1 MQQSYLWNAEILLVS
16 HVKELSHLWSKHLTT
31 AYILIVL
38 ASIIFCRAAV
48 RVLPYAIIASGY
60 FIYFIIAGAL
70 IQRPA
75 WLTSAYWIT
84 IDIFSVIFLCIKK
97 SSDYVLNRKVLVLLL
112 IFYVVVFLNA
122 MFVSNIGSYTI
133 KKIGFAVLI
142 AFVPYFIAPFVKIS
156 DDEDLIRAI
165 TILATAMNI
174 ITVIAFALSAS
185 HAKRFT
191 FIDSWQPIY
200 SAITSAVGAIG
211 AVWIIRYGSNKS
223 LISGK
228 ICYILILLAFVS
240 IFITSER
247 GPLLS
252 LVVALVIMPPFRLA
266 VFSGKRIAL
275 VFAICCLTVLAFMI
289 NPNTEASKRIMLLF
303 DSQSSSMSSIHKST
317 VQLRIERYKIAIQRG
332 SDNIL
337 TGIGLGNTR
346 EEDYAHNSILEAYE
360 ELGFVG
366 ALSFVS
372 VLLGAFLC
380 IWRRRRDP
388 QDDAAL
394 SAGYFWDCAFMF
406 ATLES
411 LISLTVFGFPLLWL
425 TLGMATRQRV
435 YRAPAQGQV

>member
-1 MQQSYLWNAEILLVS
+1 LA
-16 HVKELSHLWSKHLTT
+16 T

-38 ASIIFCRAAV
+38 ASIIFCRAAL

-60 FIYFIIAGAL
+60 YIYFIVAGAMM
-70 IQRPA
+70 QKPA
-75 WLTSAYWIT
+75 WLTSAYWVV
-84 IDIFSVIFLCIKK
+84 IDVVSIIALCLRR
-97 SSDYVLNRKVLVLLL
+97 STDYILNRKVLVLLL
-112 IFYVVVFLNA
+112 LFYMIVLLNA
-122 MFVSNIGSYTI
+122 MFVSNIGSYTV
-133 KKIGFAVLI
+133 KKLGFAVLI
-142 AFVPYFIAPFVKIS
+142 AFVPYLIAPFVNIN

-174 ITVIAFALSAS
+174 ITVIAFALAAT
-185 HAKRFT
+185 HTKRFT
-191 FIDSWQPIY
+191 FIEAWQPIY

-211 AVWIIRYGSNKS
+211 AVWIIRYGSKRS

-228 ICYILILLAFVS
+228 MCYFVILLAFVS

-252 LVVALVIMPPFRLA
+252 LVVALITMPPFRLA

-275 VFAICCLTVLAFMI
+275 VFAICSLTVLAFMI
-289 NPNTEASKRIMLLF
+289 NPNTEASKRVMLLF
-303 DSQSSSMSSIHKST
+303 DSQLSSVSSMHKST
-317 VQLRIERYKIAIQRG
+317 VQLRMERYKIAIQRG

-346 EEDYAHNSILEAYE
+346 EEDYAHNSILETYE

-372 VLLGAFLC
+372 ILCAAFLC

-388 QDDAAL
+388 HDDVSL
-394 SAGYFWDCAFMF
+394 RAGYFWDCAFMF

-425 TLGMATRQRV
+425 TLGMATRQRI
-435 YRAPAQGQV
+435 YRTPAQGQV